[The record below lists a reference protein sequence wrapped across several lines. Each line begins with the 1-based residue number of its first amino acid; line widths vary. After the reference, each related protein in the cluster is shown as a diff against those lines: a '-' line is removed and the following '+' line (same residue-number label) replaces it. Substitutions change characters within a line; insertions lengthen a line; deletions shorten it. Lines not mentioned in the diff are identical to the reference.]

1 MMKVPLYLKPTNL
14 NFKGHLSHC
23 IMQKKNSKNPIDL
36 SLMFF
41 AFKGNLVII
50 LCNKNIKIL
59 IIPVLSFNY

>member
-1 MMKVPLYLKPTNL
+1 
-14 NFKGHLSHC
+14 
-23 IMQKKNSKNPIDL
+23 MQKKNSKNPIDL